1 MEEFIMES
9 YGKVNLALD
18 ILYKR
23 NDGYHEIKSI
33 MQRIDL
39 KDRLIF
45 KEIDKGLIIESNH
58 PEVPKDTTNLVY
70 RAWEKLREITGVSKG
85 IKVIIEKNIPIAAG
99 LAGGSTNGATTLLAL
114 NQLWD
119 LNLTEKELIKIGKNL
134 GADVPF
140 CIMGGT
146 ALAEGIGDKLTKLK
160 SLSNKHILLCNP
172 GIKISTAYAY
182 GKIQFSNKRIDIEGI
197 ISSIEED
204 NLKVLSEKMENSM
217 ETPMI
222 GEYPIIGKIKSI
234 MLENGALGALM
245 SGSGSTVFGFYD
257 DEDKMK
263 STQKKLLNITDKVFI
278 SKTL

>member
-119 LNLTEKELIKIGKNL
+119 LNLTEKELIKIGKKL

-204 NLKVLSEKMENSM
+204 NLKVLSEKMANSM